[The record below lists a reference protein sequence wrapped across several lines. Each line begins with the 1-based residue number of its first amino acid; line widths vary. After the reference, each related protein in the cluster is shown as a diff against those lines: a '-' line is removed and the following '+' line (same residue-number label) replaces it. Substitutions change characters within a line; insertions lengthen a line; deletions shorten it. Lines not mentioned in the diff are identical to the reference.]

1 MAFSNKQT
9 SNSSRGNRNAPG
21 KVSSGGVKV
30 RGAKKIRKREL
41 CPFTQKL
48 TAMLSAGLPLI
59 QCLTALS
66 EQVEDP
72 NFRPV
77 VEDIKSRVEGGA
89 SFAEALEVY
98 QNLFGD
104 LYVNMIRAGEMS
116 GSLGEV
122 TARLSSYLE
131 ASAAMI
137 RKIKSALTYPVVVVV
152 LATILAIGMLIFI
165 VPVFEGIFADFGAD
179 LPAPTQILVD
189 VSDTV
194 RNQTPLVVAIIIA
207 LTLILRHVK
216 KTPQGALAVDRMI
229 LRAPVAG
236 KLVEKIAL
244 ARMSRTFASLLNSG
258 VPILKTVQ
266 VVAQATGNRVIGQ
279 ALASCGG
286 AIENG
291 ANVGESL
298 KKTGRFPPL
307 VIHMVSAGE
316 KTGNI
321 DGMLEKVADFY
332 EDEVNNTMESL
343 SSMIEPLLMAF
354 LGVVIGGIVIC
365 MFLPIFQMH
374 EVVS

>member
-1 MAFSNKQT
+1 MQKKT
-9 SNSSRGNRNAPG
+9 STERKRSG
-21 KVSSGGVKV
+21 KASGQSGSQRVKV
-30 RGAKKIRKREL
+30 RGAGKIRKNEL

-48 TAMLSAGLPLI
+48 AAMLAAGLPLI

-72 NFRPV
+72 NFRLI

-89 SFAEALEVY
+89 SFAEALSVY
-98 QNLFGD
+98 QELFGD
-104 LYVNMIRAGEMS
+104 LYVNMIRAGEM
-116 GSLGEV
+116 GGGMGEV
-122 TARLSSYLE
+122 TSRLAAYLE
-131 ASAAMI
+131 ASSAMV
-137 RKIKSALTYPVVVVV
+137 RKVKSALTYPVVVMV
-152 LATILAIGMLIFI
+152 LATALSIAMMVFI
-165 VPVFEGIFADFGAD
+165 VPIFEGIFDDFGAQ
-179 LPAPTQILVD
+179 LPLPTQILVN
-189 VSDTV
+189 VSNTM
-194 RNQTPLVVAIIIA
+194 RSQAPLVIMAVVALA
-207 LTLILRHVK
+207 FGFNFMK
-216 KTPQGALAVDRMI
+216 KTPRGALAFDAMV

-258 VPILKTVQ
+258 VPILKTIEI
-266 VVAQATGNRVIGQ
+266 VAQATGNRVIGQ

-286 AIENG
+286 EIENG
-291 ANVGESL
+291 ANVGDSL
-298 KKTGRFPPL
+298 KKTGRFPSM

-343 SSMIEPLLMAF
+343 TSMIEPLLMAF

-374 EVVS
+374 EIVS